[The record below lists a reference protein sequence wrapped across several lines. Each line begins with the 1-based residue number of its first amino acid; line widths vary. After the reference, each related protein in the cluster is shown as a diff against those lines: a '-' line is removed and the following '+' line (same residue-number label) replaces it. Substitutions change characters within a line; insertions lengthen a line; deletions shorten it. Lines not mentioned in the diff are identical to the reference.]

1 MFWTMSAA
9 DADSAA
15 GPAGGVSRSPSR
27 RSGWSAADLLT
38 AVRLPLAVLFPLVQ
52 DMWVRVGIVTIAA
65 ATDLLDG
72 PIARRFGSSA
82 LGVVLDPVADKLF
95 MASAFGVVAF
105 SGQLAWYEIVGI
117 LLRDIVATVAFAV
130 TAVSRRARAIPA
142 RLGGKA
148 VTVGQLLTLVAF
160 LLESHLL
167 HELAWATAAVGLYA
181 IWDYSRV
188 AGREKRPVGSADRS

>member
-1 MFWTMSAA
+1 MSTA

-15 GPAGGVSRSPSR
+15 GRARGASRSPLR
-27 RSGWSAADLLT
+27 RSNWSAADLLT

-52 DMWVRVGIVTIAA
+52 DMWVRIGIVTIAA

-117 LLRDIVATVAFAV
+117 LLRDIVATVAFAI
-130 TAVSRRARAIPA
+130 TAVSHRARAIPA

-188 AGREKRPVGSADRS
+188 AGREKRPIGGADRS

>member
-1 MFWTMSAA
+1 MTAP

-15 GPAGGVSRSPSR
+15 GPAGGVSGSVSR
-27 RSGWSAADLLT
+27 RAGWSAADLLT

-52 DMWVRVGIVTIAA
+52 NAWARVGIVTIAA

-105 SGQLAWYEIVGI
+105 SGQLSWYEIVGV
-117 LLRDIVATVAFAV
+117 LLRDIVATVAFVV
-130 TAVSRRARAIPA
+130 TAVSHRARAIPA

-148 VTVGQLLTLVAF
+148 VTVGQLLTLMAF
-160 LLESHLL
+160 LLGSHLL

-188 AGREKRPVGSADRS
+188 ARQEKRPVGGADPS